1 MFFYQSTIY
10 HSFYL
15 IAVMNLASP
24 SMSELYVSHE
34 KLIVAVNTWAEA
46 HDYALNIKRL
56 NINKREIKNKI

>member
-1 MFFYQSTIY
+1 
-10 HSFYL
+10 
-15 IAVMNLASP
+15 MNLASP